1 MTELIDDIEDFS
13 YVDYAVMSVL
23 AIKDKPMTKSLIMR
37 ECIKR
42 YGDLIEHGPYLY
54 GEYSDDVDE
63 SIESLFHIGILGHSK
78 RVEGDNRIIMTEYG
92 HALFDRFL
100 HDPVEDDDLLVM
112 KEEIL
117 GGAFE

>member
-1 MTELIDDIEDFS
+1 MTDLIDDIEDFS

-23 AIKDKPMTKSLIMR
+23 SIRGKPMYKTAIMK

-63 SIESLFHIGILGHSK
+63 A
-78 RVEGDNRIIMTEYG
+78 VEGLCSSGVLRRDPSGTTYKISLTDYG
-92 HALFDRFL
+92 ADLFDSFM
-100 HDPVEDDDLLVM
+100 HSPVEDDDLMAM
-112 KEEIL
+112 KDAIL
-117 GGAFE
+117 RGWVE